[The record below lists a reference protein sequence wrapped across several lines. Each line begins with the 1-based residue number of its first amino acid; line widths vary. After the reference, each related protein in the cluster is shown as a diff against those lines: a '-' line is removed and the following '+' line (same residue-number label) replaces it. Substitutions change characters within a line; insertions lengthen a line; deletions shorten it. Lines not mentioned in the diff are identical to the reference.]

1 MGFTS
6 WSSKDGENME
16 DEAIKQLT
24 TIEGVGKAKAKIL
37 YDAGF
42 QTIESIKNA
51 DEVEINGIKGIGE
64 KLGKKIK
71 ASADKMVVEEE
82 TKEEG
87 KLIEK
92 MEASPVVITLDA
104 ETKRLL
110 NVRKKQKSKKP
121 TFKQTDSH
129 KKKKLADHWR
139 RPDGIHNKTRYAK
152 HGKCPLVEAG
162 YGSPAA
168 VRGLHPSGFEEI
180 IVNNVKDLGS
190 IKIDKQAGRIGRTV
204 GAKKR
209 SDIENKA
216 AELGLKILNP
226 MRKVE

>member
-1 MGFTS
+1 
-6 WSSKDGENME
+6 ME

-24 TIEGVGKAKAKIL
+24 TIDGVGKAKAKIL

-42 QTIESIKNA
+42 KTIESVKKANE
-51 DEVEINGIKGIGE
+51 DEIAGIKGIGA
-64 KLGKKIK
+64 KLAQKIK
-71 ASADKMVVEEE
+71 ASADQMVIEEE
-82 TKEEG
+82 QAEI
-87 KLIEK
+87 IET
-92 MEASPVVITLDA
+92 SPITITLDT

-110 NVRKKQKSKKP
+110 NIRKKQKSKKP

-139 RPDGIHNKTRYAK
+139 KPDGIHNKTRYSK

-180 IVNNVKDLGS
+180 IVNN
-190 IKIDKQAGRIGRTV
+190 IKEVESLKTDRQAGRIARTV
-204 GAKKR
+204 GARKR
-209 SDIENKA
+209 SLIEKKA

-226 MRKVE
+226 TRKVD

>member
-1 MGFTS
+1 
-6 WSSKDGENME
+6 ME
-16 DEAIKQLT
+16 EEAIKQLT

-42 QTIESIKNA
+42 QTIESIKKA
-51 DEVEINGIKGIGE
+51 DEVEITGIKGIGE
-64 KLGKKIK
+64 KLGTKIK
-71 ASADKMVVEEE
+71 ASADQMVIEEE
-82 TKEEG
+82 AKEEG
-87 KLIEK
+87 MPLNKIET
-92 MEASPVVITLDA
+92 SPILITLDA

-110 NVRKKQKSKKP
+110 EVRKKQKSKKP

-139 RPDGIHNKTRYAK
+139 KPDGIHNKTRYAK

-168 VRGLHPSGFEEI
+168 VRGLHPSGFEEVV
-180 IVNNVKDLGS
+180 VNNVTDLGS
-190 IKIDKQAGRIGRTV
+190 IKIDTQAGRIGRTV

>member
-6 WSSKDGENME
+6 WTSKDGENME
-16 DEAIKQLT
+16 EEEAIKQLT
-24 TIEGVGKAKAKIL
+24 MIDGVGKAKAQIL

-42 QTIESIKNA
+42 QTIESIQKA
-51 DEVEINGIKGIGE
+51 DEVEITDIKGIGE

-71 ASADKMVVEEE
+71 ESAEKMIVEEE
-82 TKEEG
+82 TLREMKP
-87 KLIEK
+87 KI
-92 MEASPVVITLDA
+92 EASPVVISLDA

-139 RPDGIHNKTRYAK
+139 RPDGIHNKTRYGK

-168 VRGLHPSGFEEI
+168 VRGLHPSGFEEV
-180 IVNNVKDLGS
+180 IVNNVKDLGF
-190 IKIDKQAGRIGRTV
+190 INIEKQAARIGRTV

-209 SDIENKA
+209 IDIENKA

-226 MRKVE
+226 ARMVD

>member
-1 MGFTS
+1 
-6 WSSKDGENME
+6 ME
-16 DEAIKQLT
+16 DKAVKQLME
-24 TIEGVGKAKAKIL
+24 IDGVGKAKAKLL
-37 YDAGF
+37 YGAGF
-42 QTIESIKNA
+42 KTIESVKKANE
-51 DEVEINGIKGIGE
+51 DEIAGIKGIGE
-64 KLGKKIK
+64 KLAQKIK
-71 ASADKMVVEEE
+71 ASADQMVIVEE
-82 TKEEG
+82 KIEE
-87 KLIEK
+87 EK
-92 MEASPVVITLDA
+92 PSLKIEASPVTITLDT
-104 ETKRLL
+104 EIKRLL

-129 KKKKLADHWR
+129 KKKKLADYWR

-180 IVNNVKDLGS
+180 IVNNIKDVESL
-190 IKIDKQAGRIGRTV
+190 KIDRQAGRIGRTV

-209 SDIENKA
+209 SLIEKKA

-226 MRKVE
+226 TRKVE

>member
-1 MGFTS
+1 
-6 WSSKDGENME
+6 ME
-16 DEAIKQLT
+16 EEAIKQLT
-24 TIEGVGKAKAKIL
+24 TM
-37 YDAGF
+37 DA
-42 QTIESIKNA
+42 
-51 DEVEINGIKGIGE
+51 VEK
-64 KLGKKIK
+64 
-71 ASADKMVVEEE
+71 VEAP
-82 TKEEG
+82 T
-87 KLIEK
+87 
-92 MEASPVVITLDA
+92 VVIIPDV

-139 RPDGIHNKTRYAK
+139 RPDGIHNKTRYGK
-152 HGKCPLVEAG
+152 HGKCPLVQAG

-180 IVNNVKDLGS
+180 LVNNVKDLGS
-190 IKIDKQAGRIGRTV
+190 IRIDRQAARIARTV
-204 GAKKR
+204 GTKKR
-209 SDIENKA
+209 SNIEDKA

>member
-1 MGFTS
+1 M
-6 WSSKDGENME
+6 EN
-16 DEAIKQLT
+16 EAIKQLT

-42 QTIESIKNA
+42 KTIESVKNA
-51 DEVEINGIKGIGE
+51 SEEDIAGIKGIGE
-64 KLGKKIK
+64 KLAQKIK
-71 ASADKMVVEEE
+71 ASADEMVIEEE
-82 TKEEG
+82 KIEE
-87 KLIEK
+87 EK
-92 MEASPVVITLDA
+92 TSEKIEASPITITLNT
-104 ETKRLL
+104 EIKRLL

-129 KKKKLADHWR
+129 KKKKLADYWR
-139 RPDGIHNKTRYAK
+139 KPDGIHNKTRYAK

-180 IVNNVKDLGS
+180 IVNN
-190 IKIDKQAGRIGRTV
+190 IKEVESLKIESQAGRIGRTV
-204 GAKKR
+204 GARKR
-209 SDIENKA
+209 SIIEKKA

-226 MRKVE
+226 TRKVD

>member
-1 MGFTS
+1 
-6 WSSKDGENME
+6 ME
-16 DEAIKQLT
+16 EEAIKQLT

-42 QTIESIKNA
+42 QTIGSIKKA
-51 DEVEINGIKGIGE
+51 DEVEITGIKGIGE
-64 KLGKKIK
+64 KLGLKIK
-71 ASADKMVVEEE
+71 ASADQMFIEEE
-82 TKEEG
+82 TKDE
-87 KLIEK
+87 KKPLNKIET
-92 MEASPVVITLDA
+92 SPILITLDA

-110 NVRKKQKSKKP
+110 EVRKKQKSKKP

-139 RPDGIHNKTRYAK
+139 KPDGIHNKTRYAK

-168 VRGLHPSGFEEI
+168 VRGLHPSGFEEVV
-180 IVNNVKDLGS
+180 VNNVTDLGS
-190 IKIDKQAGRIGRTV
+190 IKIDTQAGRIGRTV

-216 AELGLKILNP
+216 SELGLKILNP